1 MPNPGHHQ
9 PNPSISPHVSSH
21 VSADG
26 TTRAP
31 VVWVTG
37 SGAKRVG
44 RIVAEHFARNG
55 YRVALHA
62 KSSLQELQRATEELS
77 ELGPGCMAT
86 TGDIRSYEAMEHAT
100 AAIRSTFGQLDALVH
115 CAAVW
120 DWKSLEETREE
131 DLRTQ
136 FEINTLGAYNV
147 AKAAGLAMVNQ
158 PSGGR
163 LVLVGD
169 WAVLRP
175 YRDFSAYF
183 VSKGAIE
190 TLVRSMAVELAS
202 RNPNIH
208 VNGILPG
215 PVMLDP
221 SISAARAE
229 HILQTSLV
237 KRHGRPEDVAQA
249 AFFLSTQSFITGT
262 CLSVDGGRTI
272 YSPHDT
278 DSVAHPTFKSP

>member
-1 MPNPGHHQ
+1 
-9 PNPSISPHVSSH
+9 V
-21 VSADG
+21 AD
-26 TTRAP
+26 
-31 VVWVTG
+31 
-37 SGAKRVG
+37 
-44 RIVAEHFARNG
+44 HFARNG
-55 YRVALHA
+55 YRIALHA
-62 KSSLQELQRATEELS
+62 RSSLQELQSATEELS
-77 ELGPGCMAT
+77 KLGVSCMAT
-86 TGDIRSYEAMEHAT
+86 TGDIRSYAAMQQAT
-100 AAIRSTFGQLDALVH
+100 DAIRASFGQLDALVH

-120 DWKSLEETREE
+120 DWKPLEETCEE
-131 DLRTQ
+131 DLRSQ

-147 AKAAGLAMVNQ
+147 AKAAGLAMLHQ
-158 PSGGR
+158 PTGGR
-163 LVLVGD
+163 LVLIGD

-221 SISAARAE
+221 TISAARAE
-229 HILQTSLV
+229 HIRQSSLI

-262 CLSVDGGRTI
+262 CLSVDGGRSV

-278 DSVAHPTFKSP
+278 ESVAHPTFKSP

>member
-1 MPNPGHHQ
+1 MPNPGQ
-9 PNPSISPHVSSH
+9 NTQNPSVHPQPAAASS
-21 VSADG
+21 
-26 TTRAP
+26 TPAP

-44 RIVAEHFARNG
+44 RIVADHFARNG
-55 YRVALHA
+55 YRIALHA
-62 KSSLQELQRATEELS
+62 RSSLQELQSATEELS
-77 ELGPGCMAT
+77 KLGVSCMAT
-86 TGDIRSYEAMEHAT
+86 TGDIRSYAAMQQAT
-100 AAIRSTFGQLDALVH
+100 DAIRASFGQLDALVH

-120 DWKSLEETREE
+120 DWKPLEETCEE
-131 DLRTQ
+131 DLRSQ

-147 AKAAGLAMVNQ
+147 AKAAGLAMLHQ
-158 PSGGR
+158 PTGGR
-163 LVLVGD
+163 LVLIGD

-221 SISAARAE
+221 TISAARAE
-229 HILQTSLV
+229 HIRQSSLI

-262 CLSVDGGRTI
+262 CLSVDGGRSV

-278 DSVAHPTFKSP
+278 ESVAHPTFKSP

>member
-1 MPNPGHHQ
+1 M
-9 PNPSISPHVSSH
+9 
-21 VSADG
+21 
-26 TTRAP
+26 
-31 VVWVTG
+31 
-37 SGAKRVG
+37 
-44 RIVAEHFARNG
+44 
-55 YRVALHA
+55 
-62 KSSLQELQRATEELS
+62 
-77 ELGPGCMAT
+77 
-86 TGDIRSYEAMEHAT
+86 
-100 AAIRSTFGQLDALVH
+100 VH
-115 CAAVW
+115 
-120 DWKSLEETREE
+120 
-131 DLRTQ
+131 
-136 FEINTLGAYNV
+136 
-147 AKAAGLAMVNQ
+147 Q

-175 YRDFSAYF
+175 YREFSAYF

-278 DSVAHPTFKSP
+278 DSVAHPTFKSL